1 MIGFALETRGLVK
14 RYGRRRVLDGFT
26 LAVPR
31 GAVLGLVGANGAG
44 KTTWMM
50 TVAGLLRPASGTIDI
65 LGNGPFD
72 AAVHA
77 GRFALLPQDSEL
89 PLEATPAG
97 LFYRFGRL
105 QGLSANE
112 ARRSAAEVLAAV
124 NLADRAKS
132 SIRSLSHG
140 MRMRVRVAQC
150 FLGKPELV
158 LLDEPLNGL
167 DPLEADR
174 LRRFIRAHA
183 GRQTIVVSSH
193 NLHDVEQ
200 LCTHVAFV
208 ENGRVTRMDTLSELT
223 RGRSLESVFLAQAED
238 APQEAS
244 PAERLVAKLKERG
257 VTCATAESCT
267 GGSVGGAIT
276 AVPGSSAVFL
286 GGVISYANEV
296 KRDVL
301 GVSQEILD
309 AHGAVSPECAERMAT
324 GARNLL
330 KADLAVSLTGIAGP
344 DGGSAEKPVGLV
356 WFGLA
361 TKDGVRTEKKV
372 FAGDRA
378 AVRAQAVD
386 HALGLLL
393 QAADSGMRSQRAA
406 DGADAGRL

>member
-150 FLGKPELV
+150 FLGNPDLV

-208 ENGRVTRMDTLSELT
+208 EKGRVTRMDTLGALT
-223 RGRSLESVFLAQAED
+223 RGRSLEKVYLEQAGDRPAED
-238 APQEAS
+238 AAS
-244 PAERLVAKLKERG
+244 PAERLVAELKARG
-257 VTCATAESCT
+257 LTCATAESCT

-309 AHGAVSPECAERMAT
+309 AHGAVSPECAERMAA

-330 KADLAVSLTGIAGP
+330 KADLAVSLTGIAGH

-393 QAADSGMRSQRAA
+393 SAADAVQSVK
-406 DGADAGRL
+406 